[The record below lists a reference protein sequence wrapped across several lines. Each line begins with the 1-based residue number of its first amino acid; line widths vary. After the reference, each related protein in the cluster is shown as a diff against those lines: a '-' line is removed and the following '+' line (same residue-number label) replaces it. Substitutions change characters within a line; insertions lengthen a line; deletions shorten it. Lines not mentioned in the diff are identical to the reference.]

1 MILYAWYLINIL
13 TIHIVNSPSQYIGQ
27 IFAIKFHITPLK
39 GAHENK
45 ILLGLPRSL
54 EEEEEEEVEEE
65 EVEEEEEEGRTVKI
79 QERKHH
85 VQFLVYRK

>member
-1 MILYAWYLINIL
+1 ML
-13 TIHIVNSPSQYIGQ
+13 V
-27 IFAIKFHITPLK
+27 
-39 GAHENK
+39 
-45 ILLGLPRSL
+45 LPRSL

-65 EVEEEEEEGRTVKI
+65 EEDNEEEGRTVKI